1 MKGVEEG
8 RLWGSRNLPCRL
20 GIGNWKPSV
29 RYPAPSQPEAL
40 LLKRWEKLYR
50 ECGGR
55 EGGLGARDERGL
67 CEL

>member
-1 MKGVEEG
+1 MGQQKFALQTGD
-8 RLWGSRNLPCRL
+8 
-20 GIGNWKPSV
+20 GNWKPSV

-55 EGGLGARDERGL
+55 EGGLGARGERGL